1 MKALSIEDKILTQRV
16 LIPDVEAASTTPR
29 PDAAGQRRGITRDLM
44 TVLFLFLTLRG
55 ALFVVNYAGRTMAG
69 PQGVPA
75 TPEGRP
81 WEGVPTTA
89 MGSWWEGWY
98 RWDSGF
104 YLTIVKDGYSYRP
117 VDEGGSNVAFFPL
130 YPYSIKAAIK
140 LFGGRNHKVVGFAI
154 SNISTFFAL
163 FFILRIAR
171 RYLDEEG
178 ARRSLVYLLLFPS
191 SFFLSAYYSEG
202 MFLLTTAA
210 SFYYFLEGRFF
221 LCGVWGLLAALTKN
235 PGVLLFPS
243 FVLSFLWNKRGKFS
257 VDDARALWLLLIPCG
272 LLMFMAY
279 LYHKVGDPLAS
290 IHTQAAWHRHFTFPH
305 LTLWQTA
312 RWVRLVPP
320 HNLVQWMPLLELA
333 TSVVFL
339 ILPFFLIKD
348 FDKSLAIYSL
358 LAILMPLSTGLTVS
372 MIRYELAGFP
382 AFFVLAHLGE
392 NRNADRIIVAV
403 SSLFLG
409 LLNFGFTHEYFIV

>member
-1 MKALSIEDKILTQRV
+1 
-16 LIPDVEAASTTPR
+16 
-29 PDAAGQRRGITRDLM
+29 M

-55 ALFVVNYAGRTMAG
+55 ALFLVNYAGRTMAG

-75 TPEGRP
+75 STQVPS

-98 RWDSGF
+98 RWDSGW
-104 YLTIVKDGYSYRP
+104 YHTIVKDGYSFRP
-117 VDEGGSNVAFFPL
+117 VDQGQCNAAFFPL
-130 YPYSIKAAIK
+130 YPFSIKAGIK
-140 LFGGRNHKVVGFAI
+140 LFGDRNHKVVGFAI

-163 FFILRIAR
+163 LFIYRIAR
-171 RYLDEEG
+171 KYLDEEG

-221 LCGVWGLLAALTKN
+221 MCGVWGLLAALTRN

-243 FVLSFLWNKRGKFS
+243 FILSFLWNKRGKFS
-257 VDDARALWLLLIPCG
+257 VVDARALWLFLIPCG
-272 LLMFMAY
+272 LLIFMAY

-290 IHTQAAWHRHFTFPH
+290 IHAQAAWHRHFTFP
-305 LTLWQTA
+305 LRTLWAAA
-312 RWVRLVPP
+312 RGVRVAPP
-320 HNLVQWMPLLELA
+320 HTLVQWIPLMDLV

-339 ILPFFLIKD
+339 ILPFFLLKD

-358 LAILMPLSTGLTVS
+358 LAILMPLSTGSTLS
-372 MIRYELAGFP
+372 MMRLELAAFP
-382 AFFVLAHLGE
+382 TFFVLARLGE
-392 NRNADRIIVAV
+392 NRNADRVIIAV
-403 SSLFLG
+403 STLFLG
-409 LLNFGFTHEYFIV
+409 LLNFGFTHEYFVV